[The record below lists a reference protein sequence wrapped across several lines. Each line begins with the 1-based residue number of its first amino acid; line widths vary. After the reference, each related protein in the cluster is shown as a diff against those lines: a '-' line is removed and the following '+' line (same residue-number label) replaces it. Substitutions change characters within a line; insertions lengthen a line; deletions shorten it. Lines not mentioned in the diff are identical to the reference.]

1 MICRKL
7 AGGLESPVL
16 LCHSSSNWS
25 PAKPILFDGD
35 WHLRRP
41 LPPFPPPPAH
51 PFWKANPNR
60 GGGENSPPQK
70 EKRGERGERIGEGK
84 AKKGGICRSS
94 SGRPWS
100 DLSADMGREGGD
112 NPFLPFLFV
121 VNIMIIYTI
130 FVCLYEGA
138 SLMAPYCLYL
148 VLSKASR
155 HIFQIAK
162 SGFSISLVTFP

>member
-41 LPPFPPPPAH
+41 LPPFPPLPAH

-70 EKRGERGERIGEGK
+70 EKRGGKEGRIGEGK

-94 SGRPWS
+94 SWS
-100 DLSADMGREGGD
+100 DLSADMGRACRAC
-112 NPFLPFLFV
+112 FAQLTLFIKKRAV
-121 VNIMIIYTI
+121 
-130 FVCLYEGA
+130 
-138 SLMAPYCLYL
+138 LMAPYCLYL